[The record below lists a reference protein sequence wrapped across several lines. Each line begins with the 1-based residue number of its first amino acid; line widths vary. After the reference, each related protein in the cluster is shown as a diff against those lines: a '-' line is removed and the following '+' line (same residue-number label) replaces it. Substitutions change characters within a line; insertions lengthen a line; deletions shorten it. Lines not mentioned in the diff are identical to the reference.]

1 MLAARELGDILIS
14 ANLKLSMTSLVPPL
28 AGEGVEMWLSGFHG
42 SRPALSF
49 SIPSEDCVCQFCS
62 VLTTSQWRRGVG
74 WLTTVSSLSCLQLLA
89 AFYPVSDLS
98 TFGILEEWWKISSG
112 QDVWNDLR
120 RAHLIITQER
130 GIDPKSHRE
139 LGCGLEERTCE
150 QEDCFSCS
158 MSNSAAATS
167 PPHPT
172 QPKRGQWVCS
182 FLKVLNNFCH
192 FFENLKLQNFVKKLW
207 F

>member
-28 AGEGVEMWLSGFHG
+28 AGEGVEMWLSGFHC

-62 VLTTSQWRRGVG
+62 VLTTSQWRRGVD

-89 AFYPVSDLS
+89 AFYAVSDLS

-130 GIDPKSHRE
+130 GIDPRSHRE
-139 LGCGLEERTCE
+139 LGCGLEERTSE
-150 QEDCFSCS
+150 
-158 MSNSAAATS
+158 
-167 PPHPT
+167 
-172 QPKRGQWVCS
+172 
-182 FLKVLNNFCH
+182 
-192 FFENLKLQNFVKKLW
+192 
-207 F
+207 